1 MTQTPAFNIA
11 FLRKILEDATAP
23 DAKWNSRSLS
33 MAATGGKNPYLVR
46 DIIKGKSTN
55 PTLDTLVGLAR
66 ALDMDI
72 SQMIP
77 AATTIMHRVGGSQP
91 FETLEVV
98 GAVAAGVWRE
108 ETTWGAEDRYSIEVG
123 PNPFPG
129 SERFALRMEGYS
141 MDKVIPPGS
150 DLECLRVAYGY
161 VEPQPGDIV
170 IVQRDRHDLHELT
183 CKRLDHDG
191 QNFILR
197 GESTRAEFQE
207 PIVIGRPDENHVGDN
222 DITIIAIVLRA
233 HQSLYTRRR

>member
-1 MTQTPAFNIA
+1 MTQPSAFNIA
-11 FLRKILEDATAP
+11 YLRKILEEATAP

-33 MAATGGKNPYLVR
+33 LAATSGKNPYLVR
-46 DIIKGKSTN
+46 DIVKGKSTN
-55 PTLDTLVGLAR
+55 PTLDTLVGLSK
-66 ALDMDI
+66 ALEMDI

-77 AATTIMHRVGGSQP
+77 AAAAVSPRAGNVGG
-91 FETLEVV
+91 FEALEVV

-108 ETTWGAEDRYSIEVG
+108 QTEWAQEDRYSIEVG

-141 MDKVIPPGS
+141 MDKIIPPGS

-170 IVQRDRHDLHELT
+170 IVQRDKHDLHELT

-197 GESTRAEFQE
+197 AESTRAEFQE
-207 PIVIGRPDENHVGDN
+207 PILIGRPDEDHVGD
-222 DITIIAIVLRA
+222 DGIAIIAIVLRA
-233 HQSLYTRRR
+233 HQSLYSRRR

>member
-1 MTQTPAFNIA
+1 MTQPSAFNIS
-11 FLRKILEDATAP
+11 FLREILEDATSP

-33 MAATGGKNPYLVR
+33 LAATGGKNPYLVR
-46 DIIKGKSTN
+46 DIVKGKSTN
-55 PTLDTLVGLAR
+55 PTLDTLVGLAK
-66 ALDMDI
+66 ALEMDI

-77 AATTIMHRVGGSQP
+77 AAASVMHRVGGAGGY
-91 FETLEVV
+91 EMLEVV

-108 ETTWGAEDRYSIEVG
+108 QTEWSQEDRYSIEVG

-129 SERFALRMEGYS
+129 SERLALKMEGLS

-170 IVQRDRHDLHELT
+170 IVQRDKHDLHELT

-191 QNFILR
+191 QNYILR
-197 GESTRAEFQE
+197 AESTRAEFQE
-207 PIVIGRPDENHVGDN
+207 PIVIGRPDENSISDDG
-222 DITIIAIVLRA
+222 ITIIAIVLRA
-233 HQSLYTRRR
+233 HQSLYARRR

>member
-11 FLRKILEDATAP
+11 FLRKILEDATAA

-46 DIIKGKSTN
+46 DIIKGKSAN
-55 PTLDTLVGLAR
+55 PTLGTLVGLAR
-66 ALDMDI
+66 ALELDI

-77 AATTIMHRVGGSQP
+77 AATTIMHRVGGSQA
-91 FETLEVV
+91 FETLDVV

-108 ETTWGAEDRYSIEVG
+108 ETTWSAEDRYSIEVG

-129 SERFALRMEGYS
+129 SERFALRMEGNS
-141 MDKVIPPGS
+141 MDKLIPPGS

-191 QNFILR
+191 QNFVLR
-197 GESTRAEFQE
+197 AESTRPEFQE
-207 PIVIGRPDENHVGDN
+207 PIIIGRPDEEHVGDN
-222 DITIIAIVLRA
+222 GITILAIVLRA
-233 HQSLYTRRR
+233 HQRLSTRRR

>member
-11 FLRKILEDATAP
+11 FLRKLLEDATAP

-46 DIIKGKSTN
+46 DIIKEKSTN

-66 ALDMDI
+66 ALEMDI

-77 AATTIMHRVGGSQP
+77 AATTIMHRVGGSQS

-108 ETTWGAEDRYSIEVG
+108 ETTWSAEDRYSIEVG

-170 IVQRDRHDLHELT
+170 IVQRDKHDLHELT

-207 PIVIGRPDENHVGDN
+207 PIVIGRPDEDHVGDN

>member
-1 MTQTPAFNIA
+1 MTQPSAFNIS
-11 FLRKILEDATAP
+11 FLRKILEDATSP

-33 MAATGGKNPYLVR
+33 LAATGGKNPYLVR

-55 PTLDTLVGLAR
+55 PTLDTLVGLAK
-66 ALDMDI
+66 ALEMDI

-77 AATTIMHRVGGSQP
+77 AAASVMHRVGGAQSY
-91 FETLEVV
+91 EMLEVV

-108 ETTWGAEDRYSIEVG
+108 QTEWSQEDRYSIEVG

-129 SERFALRMEGYS
+129 SERLALKMEGLS

-170 IVQRDRHDLHELT
+170 IVQRDKHDLHELT

-191 QNFILR
+191 QNYILR
-197 GESTRAEFQE
+197 AESTRAEFQE
-207 PIVIGRPDENHVGDN
+207 PIVIGRPDENNISDDG
-222 DITIIAIVLRA
+222 ITIIAIVLRA
-233 HQSLYTRRR
+233 HQSLYARRR

>member
-1 MTQTPAFNIA
+1 MTQPPAFNIA
-11 FLRKILEDATAP
+11 FLRKILEEATAP
-23 DAKWNSRSLS
+23 EAKWNSRSLS
-33 MAATGGKNPYLVR
+33 LAATGGKNPYMVR

-66 ALDMDI
+66 ALEMDI

-77 AATTIMHRVGGSQP
+77 AAASVMHRVGGAGG
-91 FETLEVV
+91 FEALEVV

-108 ETTWGAEDRYSIEVG
+108 QTEWAQEDRYSIEVG

-141 MDKVIPPGS
+141 MDKIIPPGS
-150 DLECLRVAYGY
+150 DLECLRVSYGY

-170 IVQRDRHDLHELT
+170 IVQRDKHDLHELT

-197 GESTRAEFQE
+197 AESTRAEFQE
-207 PIVIGRPDENHVGDN
+207 PILIGRPDEDHVGD
-222 DITIIAIVLRA
+222 DGITIIAIVLRA
-233 HQSLYTRRR
+233 HQSLYSRRR

>member
-23 DAKWNSRSLS
+23 GAKWNSRSLS
-33 MAATGGKNPYLVR
+33 MAATGSKNPYLVR
-46 DIIKGKSTN
+46 DIIKGKSAN
-55 PTLDTLVGLAR
+55 PTLDTLVGLAK
-66 ALDMDI
+66 ALELDI

-77 AATTIMHRVGGSQP
+77 AATTIMHRVGGAQA

-108 ETTWGAEDRYSIEVG
+108 ETTWSAEDRYSIELG

-141 MDKVIPPGS
+141 MDKIIPPGS

-191 QNFILR
+191 QNFVLR
-197 GESTRAEFQE
+197 AESTRPEFQE
-207 PIVIGRPDENHVGDN
+207 PIIIGRPDEEHVGDN
-222 DITIIAIVLRA
+222 GITILAIVLRA

>member
-1 MTQTPAFNIA
+1 MTQPSAFNIS
-11 FLRKILEDATAP
+11 FLRKILEEATAP

-33 MAATGGKNPYLVR
+33 LAATGGKNPYLVR
-46 DIIKGKSTN
+46 DIVKGKSTN
-55 PTLDTLVGLAR
+55 PTLDTLVGLAK
-66 ALDMDI
+66 ALEMDI

-77 AATTIMHRVGGSQP
+77 AAASAMHRVGGAQSY
-91 FETLEVV
+91 EMLEVV

-108 ETTWGAEDRYSIEVG
+108 QTEWSQDDRYSIEVG

-129 SERFALRMEGYS
+129 SERLALKMEGLS

-170 IVQRDRHDLHELT
+170 IVQRDKHDLHELT

-191 QNFILR
+191 QNYILR
-197 GESTRAEFQE
+197 AESTRAEFQE
-207 PIVIGRPDENHVGDN
+207 PIVIGRPDENSISDDG
-222 DITIIAIVLRA
+222 IAIIAIVLRA
-233 HQSLYTRRR
+233 HQNLYARRR